1 MRATSHR
8 ASRWENPRL
17 SAASTSPYRS
27 STASSPR
34 LAAIDVAVIAPPRTM
49 PPIGTRATPCSGTT
63 PDSRHQWQNHTDSR
77 RQRDGQPNSGR
88 TRVRASC
95 RGERRCNEHADEHEE
110 RRPDVGQGGG
120 EDQRNRSQLKSATSE
135 GTGDHPNATEIG
147 ESVDERGDKCHDDAE
162 HSQTDAGVG
171 YRKAH
176 GSQCSPRAESDPNS
190 RTAQNTQPRR
200 ATNRR
205 PPTIPLTAITS
216 PA

>member
-1 MRATSHR
+1 
-8 ASRWENPRL
+8 
-17 SAASTSPYRS
+17 
-27 STASSPR
+27 
-34 LAAIDVAVIAPPRTM
+34 
-49 PPIGTRATPCSGTT
+49 
-63 PDSRHQWQNHTDSR
+63 
-77 RQRDGQPNSGR
+77 
-88 TRVRASC
+88 
-95 RGERRCNEHADEHEE
+95 
-110 RRPDVGQGGG
+110 VGQGGG
-120 EDQRNRSQLKSATSE
+120 KDQRNRSQLKSATSD

-176 GSQCSPRAESDPNS
+176 GSQCSLRAESDPNS